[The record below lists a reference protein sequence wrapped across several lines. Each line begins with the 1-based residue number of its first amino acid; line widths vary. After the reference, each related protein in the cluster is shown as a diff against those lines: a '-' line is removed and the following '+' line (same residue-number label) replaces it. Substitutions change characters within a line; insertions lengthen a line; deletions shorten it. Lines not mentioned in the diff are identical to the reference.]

1 MNNPETQAKNETAKK
16 PRNLKKVKYGS
27 MSLVVMAL
35 VIVLVVIL
43 NLMTGYLSKRAPL
56 KLDLTADNR
65 YELSD
70 ESIGFLRDKLDK
82 EVELIVTCPR
92 AEFDEL
98 SATAEFFYLYNYGL
112 QLDCPYDM
120 IPVLLEKYEMY
131 ANQGSGKLSI
141 RYVDLDKDP
150 KAVQK
155 YKEAYGG
162 EIEAQSIIVS
172 CGDRV
177 RVIDTAAVSNMIAP
191 DTSNQTSIN
200 LIFAGEST
208 ITSEIMNVTDANPVR
223 VAFASLFN
231 GQSLYSQN
239 YLDAAPTLRDRLLV
253 KNGYICTDI
262 DIAKDELSVDE
273 YDMVVIPM
281 PSNDF
286 DETTIEKLS
295 DFLYNGGNYGKNM
308 LFVADTLASEF
319 PNINEFLG
327 EWNLA
332 VSTGTVI
339 QDEESYMGN
348 NTFAL
353 QAKIP
358 ENDFTANVPENSLY
372 LVAPTAQEV
381 QILSRNVDGFT
392 EPVIQTSGSAVNF
405 DMTAEKTVGEKGVK
419 NIAAIATKRTQ
430 ISNFEYSDSNIMVLG
445 CGLMTRSDVVVQSN
459 LYSNAATLL
468 SILNT
473 MTGRET
479 DSVVI
484 PEKAL
489 QAATIAPTS
498 TQDKTIKIIAIFVIP
513 AVIAVIGLA
522 VLLRR
527 RNR

>member
-1 MNNPETQAKNETAKK
+1 MNNPETQTKTETAKK
-16 PRNLKKVKYGS
+16 PKNFKKVKYGS
-27 MSLVVMAL
+27 MSIAVMVL

-43 NLMTGYLSKRAPL
+43 NLIAGYASKRAPL
-56 KLDLTADNR
+56 KIDLTADNR

-70 ESIGFLRDKLDK
+70 ESIDFLRNKLDK
-82 EVELIVTCPR
+82 DVEVIITCPK
-92 AEFDEL
+92 AEFEEL
-98 SATAEFFYLYNYGL
+98 SASAEFFYLYNYGIK
-112 QLDCPYDM
+112 LDCPYDM

-131 ANQGSGKLSI
+131 ANQGKGKLSV

-155 YKEAYGG
+155 YKESFGG
-162 EIEAQSIIVS
+162 EIEAQSIILS

-191 DTSNQTSIN
+191 DTSNQTNIN

-223 VAFASLFN
+223 VAFASAFN
-231 GQSLYSQN
+231 GQAIYTQN
-239 YLDAAPTLRDRLLV
+239 YSDAAPALRDRLLV

-262 DIAKDELSVDE
+262 DIAKDELSVDK

-286 DETTIEKLS
+286 DETTIKKLS

-308 LFVADTLASEF
+308 LFIADTLASDF
-319 PNINEFLG
+319 PNISEFLA

-332 VSTGTVI
+332 VSTGTVL

-353 QAKIP
+353 QAKVP
-358 ENDFTANVPENSLY
+358 ENDFTANVPQNSLY

-405 DMTAEKTVGEKGVK
+405 DMNTEKTVGEKGVK

-430 ISNFEYSDSNIMVLG
+430 ISNFEYSDSNVMVLG
-445 CGLMTRSDVVVQSN
+445 CGLMTRSDVIVQSN
-459 LYSNAATLL
+459 LYSNASTLL

-479 DSVVI
+479 DSVII
-484 PEKAL
+484 PEKTL
-489 QAATIAPTS
+489 QAATIAPTAN
-498 TQDKTIKIIAIFVIP
+498 QDKTIKIVVIFVIP

>member
-1 MNNPETQAKNETAKK
+1 MNNPENQAKNETAKK

-295 DFLYNGGNYGKNM
+295 NFLYNGGNYGKNM

-353 QAKIP
+353 QVNIP

-405 DMTAEKTVGEKGVK
+405 DMTSEKTVGEKGVK

-498 TQDKTIKIIAIFVIP
+498 TQDKTIKIVAIFVIP